1 MKHNNP
7 IVTYEFG
14 NLYIDGQLHKE
25 GDTALPE
32 ITFNNLWDFILSNKA
47 GDDADNVMSVHS
59 RGGRRYIRTGR
70 FVGTIQTRDGQVLE
84 ILPKI
89 YKASGKQEED
99 KNICRSVFL
108 NMLRHFS
115 DTRSRSFQYASL
127 QTQKNFPILE
137 IFIANYVNAV
147 ENLVLGG
154 LKRSYSN
161 VAENQHFLKGRLDIS
176 RHITANIADKSRFA
190 IRYNKYIEDIPHNRI
205 LVSTLRKLLK
215 DSHSVVNRSRISAVL
230 GLLTDIPAST
240 NIESDLKVALAK
252 NRLYSSYALL
262 MQWSSQFLANKGFTI
277 FSGNCINQ
285 SLLFQAERL
294 FENFIAF
301 LFKKYAA
308 TYRRSALDASAQNS
322 RYYLVDKHNGNGM
335 FRLRPDI
342 VVETNKDS
350 SRYECIIIDTKWK
363 AIDSQSPNRN
373 YLIDMKD
380 MYQLYAYGQKYMQG
394 ETLRVGH
401 EVVPKLVLLYP
412 YSEKFTEKLP
422 EFVYEDVLEKYG
434 LKLMV
439 VPFDLTDSK
448 TYEKQIH
455 NIFDSLNVAPDV
467 QPVMLRYDDDNE
479 HGLPI
484 IAAEDMPEY
493 SPRIK
498 SDMMLV
504 GCYKDKKHKEW
515 IESNGLYNIR
525 LGRRNG
531 SIDKS
536 GLMLAASRLLL
547 YDKDNP
553 LDYKVYNLDVTKQVL
568 ASPHM
573 MQEKGYPGAKT
584 SRSYILYFI
593 GAEVAEH
600 PLYDVTTLRSRFAL
614 DTKNNS
620 PFFVEL

>member
-1 MKHNNP
+1 M
-7 IVTYEFG
+7 TYEFG

-25 GDTALPE
+25 GDTALPSVA
-32 ITFNNLWDFILSNKA
+32 FNNLWNFILSNKA
-47 GDDADNVMSVHS
+47 DDDSDNVMSVHS

-70 FVGTIQTRDGQVLE
+70 YVGTIQTRDGQVLE

-99 KNICRSVFL
+99 KNICRRVFL

-115 DTRSRSFQYASL
+115 DTKSRSFQNASL

-137 IFIANYVNAV
+137 VYIANYISAI
-147 ENLVLGG
+147 EELVLGG
-154 LKRSYSN
+154 LKRNYDN
-161 VAENQHFLKGRLDIS
+161 VAENQPFLKGKLDIS
-176 RHITANIADKSRFA
+176 RHITKNIADKSRFA
-190 IRYNKYIEDIPHNRI
+190 IRYNKYIENIPHNRI
-205 LVSTLRKLLK
+205 LVSTLQKLLQ
-215 DSHSVVNRSRISAVL
+215 DSHSVVNRSRISVVL
-230 GLLTDIPAST
+230 GLLSDIPAST
-240 NIESDLKVALAK
+240 NIEADLKLALAK
-252 NRLYSSYALL
+252 NRLYSSYELL
-262 MQWSSQFLANKGFTI
+262 MQWSSQFLTNKGFTN
-277 FSGNCINQ
+277 FSGNCVNQ

-308 TYRRSALDASAQNS
+308 TYRRSTLGASAQNS
-322 RYYLVDKHNGNGM
+322 RYYLVDQHNGSSM

-342 VVETNKDS
+342 VVESSKDS

-363 AIDSQSPNRN
+363 AIDSQSPNRK
-373 YLIDMKD
+373 YLIDIKD

-394 ETLRVGH
+394 ESPRVGH

-412 YSEKFTEKLP
+412 YSEKFTDKLP
-422 EFVYEDVLEKYG
+422 EFVYEDILEKYG

-439 VPFDLTDSK
+439 VPFDLTDPK
-448 TYEKQIH
+448 TYEIQIH
-455 NIFDSLNVAPDV
+455 NIIDSLNVAPNV
-467 QPVMLRYDDDNE
+467 QPVMLHYDNDA
-479 HGLPI
+479 HGLPL
-484 IAAEDMPEY
+484 IAAEDIPEY
-493 SPRIK
+493 TPRIK

-504 GCYKDKKHKEW
+504 GCFKDKKHKEW
-515 IESNGLYNIR
+515 IETNGLYNIR

-536 GLMLAASRLLL
+536 GLMIAASRLLL

-553 LDYKVYNLDVTKQVL
+553 SDYKVYQLDVTKQVL
-568 ASPHM
+568 ASPQT
-573 MQEKGYPGAKT
+573 MQDKNYPGAKG

-593 GAEVAEH
+593 GQEVVDH
-600 PLYDVTTLRSRFAL
+600 PVYNAAALRAKYAP

>member
-1 MKHNNP
+1 MKKQNP

-32 ITFNNLWDFILSNKA
+32 TTFNNLWDFILSNKA
-47 GDDADNVMSVHS
+47 DDDSDNVMSVHS
-59 RGGRRYIRTGR
+59 RGGRKYIRTGR
-70 FVGTIQTRDGQVLE
+70 YVGTIQTRDGQVLE

-89 YKASGKQEED
+89 YKASGKQEDD
-99 KNICRSVFL
+99 KDVCRRVFL
-108 NMLRHFS
+108 NMLSHFS
-115 DTRSRSFQYASL
+115 DIKSRSFQNASL
-127 QTQKNFPILE
+127 QTRKHFPILE
-137 IFIANYVNAV
+137 VYIANYISAV
-147 ENLVLGG
+147 EELVLGG
-154 LKRSYSN
+154 LKRSYNN
-161 VAENQHFLKGRLDIS
+161 VAENQSFLKGKLDIS
-176 RHITANIADKSRFA
+176 RHIIKNVVDKSHFA
-190 IRYNKYIEDIPHNRI
+190 IRYNKYIENIPHNRI
-205 LVSTLRKLLK
+205 LVSTLQKLLQ
-215 DSHSVVNRSRISAVL
+215 DSHSVVNRSRISTVL
-230 GLLTDIPAST
+230 GLLSDIPPSN
-240 NIESDLKVALAK
+240 NIEIDLKIALAQ
-252 NRLYSSYALL
+252 NRLYSSYEHL
-262 MQWSSQFLANKGFTI
+262 MQWSSQFLTNKGFTN
-277 FSGNCINQ
+277 FSGNYVNQ

-301 LFKKYAA
+301 LFKKYSA
-308 TYRRSALDASAQNS
+308 TYRHSTFGVSAQNS
-322 RYYLVDKHNGNGM
+322 RYYLVDRHNGSGM

-342 VVETNKDS
+342 VVETDKDS

-363 AIDSQSPNRN
+363 AIDSQKPNRN

-394 ETLRVGH
+394 EAPHAGH

-439 VPFDLTDSK
+439 VPFDLTTPK
-448 TYEKQIH
+448 TYERQIH
-455 NIFDSLNVAPDV
+455 NIIDSLNVAPNV
-467 QPVMLRYDDDNE
+467 QPVMLRYDEDAQ
-479 HGLPI
+479 GLPL
-484 IAAEDMPEY
+484 IAAENMPEY

-504 GCYKDKKHKEW
+504 GCYKDKRHKKW

-536 GLMLAASRLLL
+536 GLMIAASRLLL

-553 LDYKVYNLDVTKQVL
+553 SNYKVYNLDVTKQVL
-568 ASPHM
+568 ASPQTM
-573 MQEKGYPGAKT
+573 LDNGYPGAKS
-584 SRSYILYFI
+584 SRSYVLYFI

-600 PLYDVTTLRSRFAL
+600 PIYDVMTLRSRFAP
-614 DTKNNS
+614 DTKSNS

>member
-1 MKHNNP
+1 M
-7 IVTYEFG
+7 TYEFG

-25 GDTALPE
+25 GDTSLPSV
-32 ITFNNLWDFILSNKA
+32 TFNNLWNFILSNKA
-47 GDDADNVMSVHS
+47 DNDSDNVMSVHS

-70 FVGTIQTRDGQVLE
+70 YVGTIQTRDGQVLE

-99 KNICRSVFL
+99 KNICRRVFL

-115 DTRSRSFQYASL
+115 DTKSRSFQNASL

-137 IFIANYVNAV
+137 IYIANYVSAV
-147 ENLVLGG
+147 EELVLGG
-154 LKRSYSN
+154 LRRSYNN
-161 VAENQHFLKGRLDIS
+161 VAENQPFLKGRLDIS
-176 RHITANIADKSRFA
+176 RHITKNFADKSRFA
-190 IRYNKYIEDIPHNRI
+190 IRYNKYIENIPHNRI
-205 LVSTLRKLLK
+205 LVSTLQKLLQN
-215 DSHSVVNRSRISAVL
+215 SHSVVNHSRISTVL
-230 GLLTDIPAST
+230 GLLSDIPTST
-240 NIESDLKVALAK
+240 NVEADLKMALAK
-252 NRLYSSYALL
+252 NRLYSSYELL
-262 MQWSSQFLANKGFTI
+262 MQWSSQFLTNKGFTN
-277 FSGNCINQ
+277 FSGDCVNQ

-308 TYRRSALDASAQNS
+308 TYSRSHLDTSAQNS
-322 RYYLVDKHNGNGM
+322 RYYLVDRHNGSRM

-350 SRYECIIIDTKWK
+350 FHYECIIIDTKWK
-363 AIDSQSPNRN
+363 PIDSQSPNRN
-373 YLIDMKD
+373 YLIDIKD

-394 ETLRVGH
+394 ETTRVGH
-401 EVVPKLVLLYP
+401 EVIPKLVLLYP

-422 EFVYEDVLEKYG
+422 EFIYEDVLEKYG

-439 VPFDLTDSK
+439 VPFDLTDPK
-448 TYEKQIH
+448 TYERQIH
-455 NIFDSLNVAPDV
+455 NIIDSLNVAPNV
-467 QPVMLRYDDDNE
+467 QPVMLRYNE
-479 HGLPI
+479 DAHGLPL

-504 GCYKDKKHKEW
+504 GCYKDKRHKEW
-515 IESNGLYNIR
+515 IETNGLYNIR

-536 GLMLAASRLLL
+536 GLMISASRLLL

-553 LDYKVYNLDVTKQVL
+553 SDFKVYNLDVTKQVL
-568 ASPHM
+568 ASPQT
-573 MQEKGYPGAKT
+573 MQEKGYPGANP
-584 SRSYILYFI
+584 SRSYVLYFI
-593 GAEVAEH
+593 GAEVTEH
-600 PLYDVTTLRSRFAL
+600 PIYDVMALRSRFAP
-614 DTKNNS
+614 DTKSNS

>member
-1 MKHNNP
+1 MKNKNP

-32 ITFNNLWDFILSNKA
+32 LAFNNLWDFILSNKA
-47 GDDADNVMSVHS
+47 DDDSDNVMSVHS
-59 RGGRRYIRTGR
+59 RGGRKYIRTGR

-89 YKASGKQEED
+89 YKASGKQEDD
-99 KNICRSVFL
+99 KNVCRRVFL

-115 DTRSRSFQYASL
+115 DTRSRSFQNASL
-127 QTQKNFPILE
+127 QTQRNFPILE
-137 IFIANYVNAV
+137 IYIANYVSAV
-147 ENLVLGG
+147 EELVLGG
-154 LKRSYSN
+154 LKRSYNN
-161 VAENQHFLKGRLDIS
+161 VAENQSFLKGKIDIS
-176 RHITANIADKSRFA
+176 RHITKNVADKSRFA
-190 IRYNKYIEDIPHNRI
+190 IRYNKYIENIPHNRI
-205 LVSTLRKLLK
+205 LVSTLQKLLQ

-230 GLLTDIPAST
+230 GLLTDIPASS
-240 NIESDLKVALAK
+240 NIEADLKFALMK
-252 NRLYSSYALL
+252 NRLYSSYELL
-262 MQWSSQFLANKGFTI
+262 MQWSSQFLTNKGFTN
-277 FSGNCINQ
+277 FSGNCVNQ

-301 LFKKYAA
+301 LFKKFAA
-308 TYRRSALDASAQNS
+308 TYRKSALGASAQNT
-322 RYYLVDKHNGNGM
+322 RYYLVDRHNGSGM

-342 VVETNKDS
+342 VVESDKDS

-394 ETLRVGH
+394 ETPRAGH

-422 EFVYEDVLEKYG
+422 EFIYEDVLEKYG

-439 VPFDLTDSK
+439 VPFDLTDPK

-455 NIFDSLNVAPDV
+455 NIIDSLNVAPDV
-467 QPVMLRYDDDNE
+467 QPVILRYDE
-479 HGLPI
+479 EAHGLPL

-504 GCYKDKKHKEW
+504 GCFKDKRHKEW

-553 LDYKVYNLDVTKQVL
+553 SDYKVYNLDVTKQVL
-568 ASPHM
+568 ASPQT
-573 MQEKGYPGAKT
+573 MQEKGYPGAKA
-584 SRSYILYFI
+584 SRSYILYFL
-593 GAEVAEH
+593 GAEIKEH
-600 PLYDVTTLRSRFAL
+600 PNYDANSLRAKFAPN
-614 DTKNNS
+614 TNNNS

>member
-1 MKHNNP
+1 MNNKNP

-14 NLYIDGQLHKE
+14 NLYIEGQLHKN

-32 ITFNNLWDFILSNKA
+32 IAFNNLWDFILSNKA
-47 GDDADNVMSVHS
+47 DDKADNVMSVHS
-59 RGGRRYIRTGR
+59 RGGRKYIRTGR
-70 FVGTIQTRDGQVLE
+70 FVGTIQTRDGHVIE

-99 KNICRSVFL
+99 KNVCRRVFL
-108 NMLRHFS
+108 NMLRHFT
-115 DTRSRSFQYASL
+115 DTKSRSFQNASL

-137 IFIANYVNAV
+137 IYIANYVSAV
-147 ENLVLGG
+147 EALVLGG
-154 LKRSYSN
+154 LKRNYNN
-161 VAENQHFLKGRLDIS
+161 VAENKPFLKGKLDIS
-176 RHITANIADKSRFA
+176 RHITKNVADKSRFA
-190 IRYNKYIEDIPHNRI
+190 IRYNKYIENIPHNRI
-205 LVSTLRKLLK
+205 LVSTLQKLRQ
-215 DSHSVVNRSRISAVL
+215 DSHSIVNRSRISAIL
-230 GLLTDIPAST
+230 GLLTNIPASP
-240 NIESDLKVALAK
+240 NVEADLKVAIAK
-252 NRLYSSYALL
+252 NRLYSSYELL
-262 MQWSSQFLANKGFTI
+262 MQWSSQFLTNKGFTN
-277 FSGNCINQ
+277 FSGNCVNQ

-308 TYRRSALDASAQNS
+308 TYRHSTLGAMSQNS
-322 RYYLVDKHNGNGM
+322 RYYLVDRHNGMGM

-342 VVETNKDS
+342 VVETDKDS
-350 SRYECIIIDTKWK
+350 SHYECIIIDTKWK

-394 ETLRVGH
+394 ETPRAGH
-401 EVVPKLVLLYP
+401 EVIPKLALIYP

-439 VPFDLTDSK
+439 VPFDLTDPK
-448 TYEKQIH
+448 TYERQIH
-455 NIFDSLNVAPDV
+455 NIIDSLNVAPDV
-467 QPVMLRYDDDNE
+467 QPVMLRYDEEAHD
-479 HGLPI
+479 LPL

-493 SPRIK
+493 SSRIK

-504 GCYKDKKHKEW
+504 GCYKDKQHKKW
-515 IESNGLYNIR
+515 IETYGLYNIR

-536 GLMLAASRLLL
+536 GLMIAASRLLL

-553 LDYKVYNLDVTKQVL
+553 SDYKIYNLDVTKQIL
-568 ASPHM
+568 ASSETM
-573 MQEKGYPGAKT
+573 LDKGYPGAKRK
-584 SRSYILYFI
+584 RSYILYFI
-593 GAEVAEH
+593 GAEICEH
-600 PLYDVTTLRSRFAL
+600 PLYDPIALRQSFAP
-614 DTKNNS
+614 DTKNNA

>member
-1 MKHNNP
+1 MRQKNP

-32 ITFNNLWDFILSNKA
+32 IAFNNLWDFILSNKA
-47 GDDADNVMSVHS
+47 DDDSDNVMSVHS
-59 RGGRRYIRTGR
+59 RGGRRYIRTSR

-99 KNICRSVFL
+99 KNVCRKVFL

-115 DTRSRSFQYASL
+115 DTKSRSFQNASL

-137 IFIANYVNAV
+137 IYIANYVSAV
-147 ENLVLGG
+147 EELVLGG
-154 LKRSYSN
+154 LRRSYNN
-161 VAENQHFLKGRLDIS
+161 VAENQPFLKGRLDIL
-176 RHITANIADKSRFA
+176 RHITKNVADKSRFA
-190 IRYNKYIEDIPHNRI
+190 IRYNKYIENIPHNRI
-205 LVSTLRKLLK
+205 LVSTLHKLLQ
-215 DSHSVVNRSRISAVL
+215 DSHSIVNRSRISAVL
-230 GLLTDIPAST
+230 SLLSDIPASS
-240 NIESDLKVALAK
+240 NIEADLKFALAK
-252 NRLYSSYALL
+252 NRLYSAYNLL
-262 MQWSSQFLANKGFTI
+262 MQWSSQFLINKGFTN
-277 FSGNCINQ
+277 FSGAYVNQ

-308 TYRRSALDASAQNS
+308 TYQRSPLGASAQNT
-322 RYYLVDKHNGNGM
+322 RYYLVDRHNGSGM

-342 VVETNKDS
+342 VVESDKDS

-394 ETLRVGH
+394 ETPRVGH
-401 EVVPKLVLLYP
+401 EVIPKLVLLYP

-439 VPFDLTDSK
+439 VPFDLTISK
-448 TYEKQIH
+448 SYERQIH
-455 NIFDSLNVAPDV
+455 NIIDSLNVAPNV
-467 QPVMLRYDDDNE
+467 QPVILRYDE
-479 HGLPI
+479 EAHGLPL

-504 GCYKDKKHKEW
+504 GCYKDKRHKEW
-515 IESNGLYNIR
+515 IETNGLYNIR

-531 SIDKS
+531 SIDQS
-536 GLMLAASRLLL
+536 GLMLAALRLLL
-547 YDKDNP
+547 YNKDNP
-553 LDYKVYNLDVTKQVL
+553 SDYKVYNLDVTKQVL
-568 ASPHM
+568 ASPQT
-573 MQEKGYPGAKT
+573 MQEKGYPGAKS
-584 SRSYILYFI
+584 SRSYILYFM
-593 GAEVAEH
+593 GAEVKEH
-600 PLYDVTTLRSRFAL
+600 PIYDVTALRSRFAPN
-614 DTKNNS
+614 TKNNS

>member
-1 MKHNNP
+1 MKRKNP

-14 NLYIDGQLHKE
+14 NLYIDGELHKE
-25 GDTALPE
+25 GDTAMPE

-47 GDDADNVMSVHS
+47 DDDSDNVMSVHS
-59 RGGRRYIRTGR
+59 RGGRKYIRTGR
-70 FVGTIQTRDGQVLE
+70 FVGTIQTHDGQVLE

-99 KNICRSVFL
+99 KNICRRVFL

-115 DTRSRSFQYASL
+115 DTKSRSFQNASL

-137 IFIANYVNAV
+137 IYIANYVSAV
-147 ENLVLGG
+147 EELVLGG
-154 LKRSYSN
+154 LKRSYNN
-161 VAENQHFLKGRLDIS
+161 VADNQPFLRGRFDIS
-176 RHITANIADKSRFA
+176 RHIIKNVADKSRFA
-190 IRYNKYIEDIPHNRI
+190 IRYNKYIENIPHNRI
-205 LVSTLRKLLK
+205 LVSTLKKLLQ
-215 DSHSVVNRSRISAVL
+215 DSHSIVNRSRISAVL
-230 GLLTDIPAST
+230 GLLSNIPASS
-240 NIESDLKVALAK
+240 NIEADLNIAIAK
-252 NRLYSSYALL
+252 NRLFSSYELL
-262 MQWSSQFLANKGFTI
+262 MQWSSQFLTNKGFTN
-277 FSGNCINQ
+277 FSGNCVNQ

-308 TYRRSALDASAQNS
+308 TYSRSALGASAQNS
-322 RYYLVDKHNGNGM
+322 RYYLVDRHNGGGM

-342 VVETNKDS
+342 VVETNKDNL
-350 SRYECIIIDTKWK
+350 RYECIIIDTKWK

-394 ETLRVGH
+394 ETPRAGH

-422 EFVYEDVLEKYG
+422 DFVYEDVLEKYG

-439 VPFDLTDSK
+439 VPFDLTNPK
-448 TYEKQIH
+448 TYERQIH
-455 NIFDSLNVAPDV
+455 NIIDSLNVAPDV
-467 QPVMLRYDDDNE
+467 QPVMLRYDE
-479 HGLPI
+479 EAHGLPL

-504 GCYKDKKHKEW
+504 GCYKDKRHKEW
-515 IESNGLYNIR
+515 IEFNGLYNIR

-536 GLMLAASRLLL
+536 GLMISASRLLL
-547 YDKDNP
+547 YDKDHP
-553 LDYKVYNLDVTKQVL
+553 SDYKVYNLDVTKQVL
-568 ASPHM
+568 ASSQT
-573 MQEKGYPGAKT
+573 MQDKGYPGAKGN
-584 SRSYILYFI
+584 RSYILYFI
-593 GAEVAEH
+593 GAEVCEH
-600 PLYDVTTLRSRFAL
+600 PNYDPISLRQSFAPE
-614 DTKNNS
+614 TKNNA

>member
-1 MKHNNP
+1 MRQKNP

-14 NLYIDGQLHKE
+14 NLYIEGQLHKK

-32 ITFNNLWDFILSNKA
+32 TAFNNLWDFILSNKA
-47 GDDADNVMSVHS
+47 DNDSDNVMSVHS
-59 RGGRRYIRTGR
+59 RGGRRFIRTGR

-99 KNICRSVFL
+99 KNVCRRVFI

-115 DTRSRSFQYASL
+115 DTKSRSFQNASL
-127 QTQKNFPILE
+127 QTKKNFPILE
-137 IFIANYVNAV
+137 IYIANYVSAV
-147 ENLVLGG
+147 EELVLGG

-161 VAENQHFLKGRLDIS
+161 VAENQPFLKGRLDLS
-176 RHITANIADKSRFA
+176 RHITKNVADKSRFA
-190 IRYNKYIEDIPHNRI
+190 IRYNKFIEDIPHNRI
-205 LVSTLRKLLK
+205 LVSTLQKLLQ
-215 DSHSVVNRSRISAVL
+215 DSHSIANRSRISTVL
-230 GLLTDIPAST
+230 GLLSDTPASS
-240 NIESDLKVALAK
+240 NVEVDLKVALTK
-252 NRLYSSYALL
+252 NRLYSSYELL
-262 MQWSSQFLANKGFTI
+262 MQWSSQFLTNKGFTN
-277 FSGNCINQ
+277 FSGNCVNQ

-301 LFKKYAA
+301 LFKKFAA
-308 TYRRSALDASAQNS
+308 TYRRSNLDASAQNS
-322 RYYLVDKHNGNGM
+322 RYYLVDRHNGSGM

-342 VVETNKDS
+342 VVESDKES

-394 ETLRVGH
+394 ETPRVGH
-401 EVVPKLVLLYP
+401 EVIPKLVLLYP

-439 VPFDLTDSK
+439 VPFDLTSPK
-448 TYEKQIH
+448 TYERQIH
-455 NIFDSLNVAPDV
+455 NIIDSLNVAPDV
-467 QPVMLRYDDDNE
+467 QPVMLRYDEDA
-479 HGLPI
+479 HSLPL

-493 SPRIK
+493 SSRIK

-504 GCYKDKKHKEW
+504 GCYKDIKHKEW
-515 IESNGLYNIR
+515 IETNELYNIR

-536 GLMLAASRLLL
+536 GLMIAASRLLL
-547 YDKDNP
+547 YNKDNP
-553 LDYKVYNLDVTKQVL
+553 SDYKVYNLDVTKQVL
-568 ASPHM
+568 ASPQT
-573 MQEKGYPGAKT
+573 MQEKNYPGAKS
-584 SRSYILYFI
+584 SRSYILYFM
-593 GAEVAEH
+593 GAEVKEH
-600 PLYDVTTLRSRFAL
+600 PNYDVTALRLQFAPN
-614 DTKNNS
+614 TKNNS

>member
-1 MKHNNP
+1 MRPKNP
-7 IVTYEFG
+7 IITYEFG
-14 NLYIDGQLHKE
+14 NLYIEGQLHKE

-32 ITFNNLWDFILSNKA
+32 IAFNNLWDFILSNKA
-47 GDDADNVMSVHS
+47 DDDSDNVMSVHS
-59 RGGRRYIRTGR
+59 RGGRRYIRTSR

-99 KNICRSVFL
+99 KNVCRKVFL

-115 DTRSRSFQYASL
+115 DTKSRSFQNASL

-137 IFIANYVNAV
+137 IYIANYVSAV
-147 ENLVLGG
+147 EELVLGG
-154 LKRSYSN
+154 LRRSYKN
-161 VAENQHFLKGRLDIS
+161 VAENQPFLKGRLDIS
-176 RHITANIADKSRFA
+176 RHITKNVADKSRFA
-190 IRYNKYIEDIPHNRI
+190 IRYNKYIENIPHNRI
-205 LVSTLRKLLK
+205 LVSTLQKLLQN
-215 DSHSVVNRSRISAVL
+215 SHSIVNRSRISSVL
-230 GLLTDIPAST
+230 GMFSDIPASS
-240 NIESDLKVALAK
+240 NIEADLKFALAK
-252 NRLYSSYALL
+252 NRLYSSYDLL
-262 MQWSSQFLANKGFTI
+262 MQWSSQFLTNRGFTN
-277 FSGNCINQ
+277 FSGNCVNQ

-301 LFKKYAA
+301 LFKKYAP
-308 TYRRSALDASAQNS
+308 TYRRSSLGASAQNS
-322 RYYLVDKHNGNGM
+322 RYYLVDRHNGNGM

-342 VVETNKDS
+342 VVESDKDS

-380 MYQLYAYGQKYMQG
+380 IYQLYAYGQKYMQG
-394 ETLRVGH
+394 ESPRVGH
-401 EVVPKLVLLYP
+401 EVIPKLVLVYP

-439 VPFDLTDSK
+439 VPFDLTDPKS
-448 TYEKQIH
+448 YERQIH
-455 NIFDSLNVAPDV
+455 NIIDSLNVAPNV
-467 QPVMLRYDDDNE
+467 QPVILRYDDE
-479 HGLPI
+479 AHGLPL

-504 GCYKDKKHKEW
+504 GCYKDKRHKEW
-515 IESNGLYNIR
+515 IETNGLYNIR
-525 LGRRNG
+525 LGQRNG

-536 GLMLAASRLLL
+536 GLMIAASRLLL
-547 YDKDNP
+547 YNKNNP
-553 LDYKVYNLDVTKQVL
+553 SDYKVYNLDVTKQVL
-568 ASPHM
+568 ASSQTM
-573 MQEKGYPGAKT
+573 KDKGYPVAKD

-593 GAEVAEH
+593 GAEVEEH
-600 PLYDVTTLRSRFAL
+600 PIYDPTKLRQSFAPGTT
-614 DTKNNS
+614 NNA

>member
-1 MKHNNP
+1 MKQKNP

-14 NLYIDGQLHKE
+14 NLYIEGQLHKE

-32 ITFNNLWDFILSNKA
+32 TAFNNLWDFILSNKA
-47 GDDADNVMSVHS
+47 DDDSDNVMSVHS
-59 RGGRRYIRTGR
+59 RGGRRYMRTSR
-70 FVGTIQTRDGQVLE
+70 FIGTIQTRDGQVLE

-89 YKASGKQEED
+89 YKASGKQEEN
-99 KNICRSVFL
+99 KNICRKVFL

-115 DTRSRSFQYASL
+115 DTKSRSFQNASL

-137 IFIANYVNAV
+137 IYIANYVSAV
-147 ENLVLGG
+147 EELVLGG
-154 LKRSYSN
+154 LRRSYKN
-161 VAENQHFLKGRLDIS
+161 VAENQPFLKGRLDIS
-176 RHITANIADKSRFA
+176 RHITKNVADKSRFA
-190 IRYNKYIEDIPHNRI
+190 IRYNKYIENIPHNRI
-205 LVSTLRKLLK
+205 LVSTLQKLLQN
-215 DSHSVVNRSRISAVL
+215 SHSIVNRSRISSVL
-230 GLLTDIPAST
+230 GMFSGIPASL
-240 NIESDLKVALAK
+240 NIEADLKFALAK
-252 NRLYSSYALL
+252 NRLYSSYDLL
-262 MQWSSQFLANKGFTI
+262 MQWSSQFLINKGFTN
-277 FSGNCINQ
+277 FSGNYVNQ
-285 SLLFQAERL
+285 SLLFQADRL

-308 TYRRSALDASAQNS
+308 TYQRSLLDASAQNT
-322 RYYLVDKHNGNGM
+322 RYYLVDRHNGRGM

-342 VVETNKDS
+342 VVESDNDS
-350 SRYECIIIDTKWK
+350 SHYDCIIIDTKWK

-401 EVVPKLVLLYP
+401 EVIPKLVLLYP

-439 VPFDLTDSK
+439 VPFDLTDPKS
-448 TYEKQIH
+448 YERQIH
-455 NIFDSLNVAPDV
+455 NIIDSLNVDPNV
-467 QPVMLRYDDDNE
+467 QPIILRYDE
-479 HGLPI
+479 EAHGLPL

-504 GCYKDKKHKEW
+504 GCYKDKRHKEW
-515 IESNGLYNIR
+515 IETNGLYNIR

-531 SIDKS
+531 AIDKS
-536 GLMLAASRLLL
+536 GLMITASRLLL
-547 YDKDNP
+547 YNKDNP
-553 LDYKVYNLDVTKQVL
+553 SDYKVYNLDVTKQVL
-568 ASPHM
+568 ASSQTM
-573 MQEKGYPGAKT
+573 KDKGYPGAKG

-593 GAEVAEH
+593 GAEVEDH
-600 PLYDVTTLRSRFAL
+600 PIYDPTKLRQSFAPGTT
-614 DTKNNS
+614 NNA